1 MHTANLERSHQNMIS
16 TKISTAWAWHWEGRG
31 KSYLFQSPKNS
42 LKLGTVAY
50 TYNPALK
57 IQRQEDDHKFKANL
71 IYPGGM
77 NE

>member
-1 MHTANLERSHQNMIS
+1 MGLALGRPRQELPFPIS
-16 TKISTAWAWHWEGRG
+16 
-31 KSYLFQSPKNS
+31 KNS

-57 IQRQEDDHKFKANL
+57 IQGQEDDHKFKASL